1 MKILVTGAGGFVGKN
16 LCAALRTLKDC
27 SAPHPDVE
35 EVFLFEKDDP
45 AEKLADYCAQCDF
58 VFHLAGVNRSG
69 KREDFY
75 SANGDFTAGL
85 LAVLREKGNCCPVM
99 ISSSVQATLAGR
111 YDGDYGKSKLEGEKA
126 AFDHAQKTGA
136 KVLVYR
142 FPNLFG
148 KWGRPSYNSVV
159 ATFCSN
165 ISRGLAV
172 VVDNPAAEIELAYI
186 DDVVAELISALSGKE
201 TRCDFDE
208 NGVKTF
214 NTAGKYCTVAVTEK
228 VTVGKLKSLIEE
240 FASFDKTITVP
251 AMPSGSFVKKLYS
264 TYLSYIPAEKAA
276 VELNM
281 HSDARGS
288 FTELLKIADGGQFSV
303 NVALPGVTKGQHWHN
318 SKWEIFV
325 VVSGEGVI
333 RQRCVLTDEVYEIK
347 VSGERPVAVRMLPGY
362 THSIENT
369 GATAPL
375 VTLMWANEQFDARC
389 PDTFY
394 EKV

>member
-45 AEKLADYCAQCDF
+45 SEKLADYCAQCDF

-75 SANGDFTAGL
+75 STNGDFTAGL

-228 VTVGKLKSLIEE
+228 VTVGKLKILIEE

-251 AMPSGSFVKKLYS
+251 AMPSGSFVKKL
-264 TYLSYIPAEKAA
+264 
-276 VELNM
+276 
-281 HSDARGS
+281 
-288 FTELLKIADGGQFSV
+288 
-303 NVALPGVTKGQHWHN
+303 
-318 SKWEIFV
+318 
-325 VVSGEGVI
+325 
-333 RQRCVLTDEVYEIK
+333 
-347 VSGERPVAVRMLPGY
+347 
-362 THSIENT
+362 
-369 GATAPL
+369 
-375 VTLMWANEQFDARC
+375 
-389 PDTFY
+389 
-394 EKV
+394 